1 MSILSSTNTGKSSIK
16 VNDKMLNDFGYILE
30 SANFS
35 NFYYREYKTFVKN
48 NKKRIYSIKDIKH
61 DSLKYLITIDT
72 NTAFNP
78 IKKYQIKSIDD
89 LNLVDKF
96 LFSKDPKKYKKYKK
110 EIMQKL
116 QIMKY

>member
-16 VNDKMLNDFGYILE
+16 VNDKMLNDFGYILK

-35 NFYYREYKTFVKN
+35 NFYGREYKTFVKN
-48 NKKRIYSIKDIKH
+48 NKKRIHSIKDIKH
-61 DSLKYLITIDT
+61 DSLKYIITI
-72 NTAFNP
+72 NTKESFIN
-78 IKKYQIKSIDD
+78 YQIKSIND
-89 LNLVDKF
+89 LILVDKF

-116 QIMKY
+116 QKI